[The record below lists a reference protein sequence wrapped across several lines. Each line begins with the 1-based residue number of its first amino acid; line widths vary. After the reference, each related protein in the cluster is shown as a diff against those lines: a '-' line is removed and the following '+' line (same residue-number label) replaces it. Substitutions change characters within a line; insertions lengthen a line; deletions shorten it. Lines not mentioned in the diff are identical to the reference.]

1 MSKHNIDALLTESQ
15 DYARAVLETVTA
27 PDSIGK
33 HIEVAPE
40 GRRVV
45 SHYFE
50 CLLPGYPGWCWVV
63 VLSRHAR
70 SKEILVNE
78 TELVAAEGSL
88 LAPKWIPWSD
98 RISEEEKAEFVEET
112 IEAE

>member
-1 MSKHNIDALLTESQ
+1 MSKHKIDALLTESQ

-27 PDSIGK
+27 PESIGN
-33 HIEVAPE
+33 HIEVVPE
-40 GRRVV
+40 GRRAV

-50 CLLPGYPGWCWVV
+50 CLLPGYPGWRWVV

-78 TELVAAEGSL
+78 TELVAGEDSL
-88 LAPKWIPWSD
+88 LAPKWVPWSD
-98 RISEEEKAEFVEET
+98 RISEEEKAEFTEGTVD
-112 IEAE
+112 AE